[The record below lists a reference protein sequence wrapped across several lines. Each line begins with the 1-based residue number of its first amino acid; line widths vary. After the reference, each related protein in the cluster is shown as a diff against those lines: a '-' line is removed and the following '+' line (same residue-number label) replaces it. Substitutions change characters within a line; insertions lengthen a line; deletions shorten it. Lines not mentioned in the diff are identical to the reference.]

1 MTQTRHADLVTRYI
15 DELNDALAS
24 LPRSRRNELVDD
36 IADHIDVLL
45 AEAADRGP
53 VTRDVVEAVLAEV
66 GDPAEIALAAGGE
79 TAPPAQ
85 GMTRWDG
92 ATIGILLVG
101 GLILPFVGWLIG
113 VVMLWSSSAW
123 RVKDKVIGT
132 LFVPGGLLLPLLLV
146 LVGGITSTSIE
157 TCTSNANGSQ
167 HCTGGGPHSAEIIF
181 LVILAYGLIGSV
193 FGAVWLGR
201 HARRSPDVAATA

>member
-1 MTQTRHADLVTRYI
+1 MTQTRHEDLVTRYI
-15 DELNDALAS
+15 DELNDALAGV
-24 LPRSRRNELVDD
+24 PRSRRNELVDD

-45 AEAADRGP
+45 AEAAEHRP

-66 GDPAEIALAAGGE
+66 GDPAEIARAAGSE
-79 TAPPAQ
+79 TAPPQ
-85 GMTRWDG
+85 GMTKWDG

-157 TCTSNANGSQ
+157 TCTSGPGGVQ

-181 LVILAYGLIGSV
+181 LVILAYGLIGSI

-201 HARRSPDVAATA
+201 HARRSPAGMA